1 MLFLAMSVAALAGCT
16 ADMDK
21 FTERLDELEA
31 RVAALEELCAQ
42 MNENISSMQTVISAL
57 EEGLYITDVRD
68 VDYGYLIEFSNGDT
82 ITIHHGEDG
91 EDGKDGTDGYTP
103 VIGVRMDTDGIY
115 YWTLDGEWLLDDEG
129 NKMRVTGEDG
139 ADGKDGVTPIIGIAQ
154 DEDGFYY
161 WTLNGEWLLDE
172 NGNKVQAQYLDGTD
186 SEELIEDI
194 VVDDMGI
201 TFILSDGSELYIP
214 LYEAI
219 SIAFDTEDLLV
230 MEPDSERDIHY
241 TIESRLEDIRI
252 EVLSSS
258 DIRARVVVFATN
270 GEKMLMRT
278 ITFEEAGLEIQNEAV
293 KQVPEEGGE
302 ISLEFLSNVET
313 QVIIPENAQDWIS
326 LVPAS
331 DGVQCCDIAD
341 RAESRVLSQ
350 C

>member
-1 MLFLAMSVAALAGCT
+1 MLFLAMSVAVLAGCT

-21 FTERLDELEA
+21 FTERLDDLEA

-42 MNENISSMQTVISAL
+42 MNEDISSMRTVISAL

-68 VDYGYLIEFSNGDT
+68 VDDGYLIEFSNGDT

-91 EDGKDGTDGYTP
+91 EDGKDGVDGYTP
-103 VIGVRMDTDGIY
+103 VIGVRMDTDGVY

-139 ADGKDGVTPIIGIAQ
+139 KDGEDGVTPVIGVAQ
-154 DEDGFYY
+154 DEDGIYY
-161 WTLNGEWLLDE
+161 WTINGEWLLDG
-172 NGNKVQAQYLDGTD
+172 NGNKVPAQYLDGTD

-201 TFILSDGSELYIP
+201 TFVLSDGSELYIP

-219 SIAFDTEDLLV
+219 TITFDAEDLLV
-230 MEPDSERDIHY
+230 MEPDSERDIHC

-258 DIRARVVVFATN
+258 DIRARVVPTDAFTGVINIRTGSSLDEYSKVVVFATN

-293 KQVPEEGGE
+293 KQVPEGRRRRN
-302 ISLEFLSNVET
+302 IF
-313 QVIIPENAQDWIS
+313 
-326 LVPAS
+326 
-331 DGVQCCDIAD
+331 GVSFQC
-341 RAESRVLSQ
+341 
-350 C
+350 

>member
-21 FTERLDELEA
+21 FTERLDDLEA

-42 MNENISSMQTVISAL
+42 MNEDISSMRTVISAL

-68 VDYGYLIEFSNGDT
+68 VDDGYLIEFSNGDT

-91 EDGKDGTDGYTP
+91 EDGKDGVDGYTP
-103 VIGVRMDTDGIY
+103 VIGVRMDTDGVY

-139 ADGKDGVTPIIGIAQ
+139 KDGEDGVTPVIGVAQ
-154 DEDGFYY
+154 DE
-161 WTLNGEWLLDE
+161 
-172 NGNKVQAQYLDGTD
+172 DGTD

-201 TFILSDGSELYIP
+201 TFVLSDGSELYIP

-219 SIAFDTEDLLV
+219 TITFDAEDLLV

-258 DIRARVVVFATN
+258 DIRARVVPTDAFTGVINIRTGSSLDEYSKVVVFATN

-293 KQVPEEGGE
+293 KQVPEGRRRRN
-302 ISLEFLSNVET
+302 IF
-313 QVIIPENAQDWIS
+313 
-326 LVPAS
+326 
-331 DGVQCCDIAD
+331 GVSFQC
-341 RAESRVLSQ
+341 
-350 C
+350 

>member
-1 MLFLAMSVAALAGCT
+1 MRIIIIKLLSLNVINNLNYEKDSLAVFSHVRCGSGRMYRGHGQVH
-16 ADMDK
+16 
-21 FTERLDELEA
+21 ERLDDLEA

-42 MNENISSMQTVISAL
+42 MNEDISSMRTVISAL

-68 VDYGYLIEFSNGDT
+68 VDDGYLIEFSNGDT

-91 EDGKDGTDGYTP
+91 EDGKDGVDGYTP
-103 VIGVRMDTDGIY
+103 VIGVRMDTDGVY

-139 ADGKDGVTPIIGIAQ
+139 KDGEDGVTPVIGVAQ
-154 DEDGFYY
+154 DE
-161 WTLNGEWLLDE
+161 
-172 NGNKVQAQYLDGTD
+172 DGTD

-201 TFILSDGSELYIP
+201 TFVLSDGSELYIP

-219 SIAFDTEDLLV
+219 TITFDAEDLLV

-258 DIRARVVVFATN
+258 DIRARVVPTDAFTGVINIRTGSSLDEYSKVVVFATN

-293 KQVPEEGGE
+293 KQVPEGRRRRN
-302 ISLEFLSNVET
+302 IF
-313 QVIIPENAQDWIS
+313 
-326 LVPAS
+326 
-331 DGVQCCDIAD
+331 GVSFQC
-341 RAESRVLSQ
+341 
-350 C
+350 

>member
-1 MLFLAMSVAALAGCT
+1 MLFLAMSVAVLAGCT

-21 FTERLDELEA
+21 FTERLDDLEA

-42 MNENISSMQTVISAL
+42 MNEDISSMRTVISAL

-68 VDYGYLIEFSNGDT
+68 VDDGYLIEFSNGDT

-91 EDGKDGTDGYTP
+91 EDGKDGVDGYTP
-103 VIGVRMDTDGIY
+103 VIGVRMDTDGVY
-115 YWTLDGEWLLDDEG
+115 YWTLDGEWLLDDKG

-139 ADGKDGVTPIIGIAQ
+139 KDGEDGVTPVIGVAQ
-154 DEDGFYY
+154 DE
-161 WTLNGEWLLDE
+161 
-172 NGNKVQAQYLDGTD
+172 DGTD

-201 TFILSDGSELYIP
+201 TFVLSDGSELYIP

-219 SIAFDTEDLLV
+219 TITFDAEDLLV

-258 DIRARVVVFATN
+258 DIRARVVPTDAFTGVINIRTGSSLDEYSKVVVFATN

-293 KQVPEEGGE
+293 KQVPEGRRRRN
-302 ISLEFLSNVET
+302 IF
-313 QVIIPENAQDWIS
+313 
-326 LVPAS
+326 
-331 DGVQCCDIAD
+331 GVSIQC
-341 RAESRVLSQ
+341 
-350 C
+350 

>member
-1 MLFLAMSVAALAGCT
+1 MRKIRLLFLAMSVAVLAGCT

-21 FTERLDELEA
+21 FTERLDDLEA

-42 MNENISSMQTVISAL
+42 MNEDISSMRTVISAL

-68 VDYGYLIEFSNGDT
+68 VDDGYLIEFSNGDT

-91 EDGKDGTDGYTP
+91 EDGKDGVDGYTP
-103 VIGVRMDTDGIY
+103 VIGVRMDTDGVY

-139 ADGKDGVTPIIGIAQ
+139 KDGEDGVTPVIGVAQ
-154 DEDGFYY
+154 DE
-161 WTLNGEWLLDE
+161 
-172 NGNKVQAQYLDGTD
+172 DGTD

-201 TFILSDGSELYIP
+201 TFVLSDGSELYIP

-219 SIAFDTEDLLV
+219 TITFDAEDLLV

-258 DIRARVVVFATN
+258 DIRARVVPTDAFTGVINIRTGSSLDEYSKVVVFATN

-293 KQVPEEGGE
+293 KQVPEGRRRRN
-302 ISLEFLSNVET
+302 IF
-313 QVIIPENAQDWIS
+313 
-326 LVPAS
+326 
-331 DGVQCCDIAD
+331 GVSIQC
-341 RAESRVLSQ
+341 
-350 C
+350 

>member
-1 MLFLAMSVAALAGCT
+1 MLFLAMSVAVLAGCT

-21 FTERLDELEA
+21 FTERLDDLEA

-42 MNENISSMQTVISAL
+42 MNEDISSMRTVISAL

-68 VDYGYLIEFSNGDT
+68 VDDGYLIEFSNGDT

-91 EDGKDGTDGYTP
+91 EDGKDGVDGYTP
-103 VIGVRMDTDGIY
+103 VIGVRMDTDGVY

-139 ADGKDGVTPIIGIAQ
+139 KDGEDGVTPVIGVAQ
-154 DEDGFYY
+154 DE
-161 WTLNGEWLLDE
+161 
-172 NGNKVQAQYLDGTD
+172 DGTD

-201 TFILSDGSELYIP
+201 TFVLSDGSELYIP

-219 SIAFDTEDLLV
+219 TITFDAEDLLV

-258 DIRARVVVFATN
+258 DIRARVVPTDAFTGVINIRTGSSLDEYSKVVVFATN

-293 KQVPEEGGE
+293 KQVPEGRRRRN
-302 ISLEFLSNVET
+302 IF
-313 QVIIPENAQDWIS
+313 
-326 LVPAS
+326 
-331 DGVQCCDIAD
+331 GVSFQC
-341 RAESRVLSQ
+341 
-350 C
+350 

>member
-1 MLFLAMSVAALAGCT
+1 MLFLAMSVAVLAGCT

-21 FTERLDELEA
+21 FTERLDDLEA

-42 MNENISSMQTVISAL
+42 MNEDISSMRTVISAL

-68 VDYGYLIEFSNGDT
+68 VDDGYLIEFSNGDT

-91 EDGKDGTDGYTP
+91 EDGKDGEDGVTP
-103 VIGVRMDTDGIY
+103 VIGVAQDEDGIY
-115 YWTLDGEWLLDDEG
+115 YWT
-129 NKMRVTGEDG
+129 
-139 ADGKDGVTPIIGIAQ
+139 I
-154 DEDGFYY
+154 
-161 WTLNGEWLLDE
+161 NGEWLLDE
-172 NGNKVQAQYLDGTD
+172 NGNKVPAQYLDGTD

-201 TFILSDGSELYIP
+201 TFVLSDGSELYIP

-219 SIAFDTEDLLV
+219 TITFDAEDLLV

-258 DIRARVVVFATN
+258 DIRARVVPTDAFTGVINIRTGSSLDEYSKVVVFATN

-293 KQVPEEGGE
+293 KQVPEGRRRRN
-302 ISLEFLSNVET
+302 IF
-313 QVIIPENAQDWIS
+313 
-326 LVPAS
+326 
-331 DGVQCCDIAD
+331 GVSFQC
-341 RAESRVLSQ
+341 
-350 C
+350 